1 MSIRVAIVD
10 DQDLVRTGFRMVL
23 EDLADIEIIGEA
35 SNGAQAVRLVES
47 YRPDVTLM
55 DVRMPTMG
63 GVEAT
68 RLIVSR
74 DPSARVLILTTFDLD
89 EYAFAGLRAGA
100 SGFLL
105 KDVCVDELAAAIRV
119 IAAGDAVVAPRVTR
133 LLLDTY
139 ARHFP
144 ACRDSSSS
152 ATPPGLNRLTLRER
166 EVMLL
171 VAGGL
176 SNAEIATRLTVSE
189 TTAKSHVAS
198 ILSKLNLPNRVH
210 IVIYAYE
217 NGFVTSRE
225 ENRGLERPPKT
236 SA

>member
-1 MSIRVAIVD
+1 MTMRVAIVD
-10 DQDLVRTGFRMVL
+10 DQDLVRTGFRMIL
-23 EDLADIEIIGEA
+23 EDLPGLEIIGEA
-35 SNGAQAVRLVES
+35 SDGAQAVRLVES

-55 DVRMPTMG
+55 DVRMPTMD

-68 RLIVSR
+68 RRIVSR

-105 KDVCVDELAAAIRV
+105 KEVPVNELANAIRI

-139 ARHFP
+139 AHQFP
-144 ACRDSSSS
+144 ALRDTGSR
-152 ATPPGLNRLTLRER
+152 ATPPGLDRLTLRER
-166 EVMLL
+166 EVLL
-171 VAGGL
+171 LIAGGL

-198 ILSKLNLPNRVH
+198 ILTKLSLPNRVH
-210 IVIYAYE
+210 TVIYAYE
-217 NGFVTSRE
+217 NGLVAKRKQKA
-225 ENRGLERPPKT
+225 GPV
-236 SA
+236 